1 LTKPFRKPDQ
11 PFDKLR
17 RLGFRGAEAEADDL
31 MPTIAGHRDSDY
43 RRNRDD
49 AAAVAGSSL
58 MVEVTTGETNKGQVV
73 IDRIDAAAAT
83 TGREG

>member
-11 PFDKLR
+11 TFDKLR

>member
-1 LTKPFRKPDQ
+1 
-11 PFDKLR
+11 
-17 RLGFRGAEAEADDL
+17 